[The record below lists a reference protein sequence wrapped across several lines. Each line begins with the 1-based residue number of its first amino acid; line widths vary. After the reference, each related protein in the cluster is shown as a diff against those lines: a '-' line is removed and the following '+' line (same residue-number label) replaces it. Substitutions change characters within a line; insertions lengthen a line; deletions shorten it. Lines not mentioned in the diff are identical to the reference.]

1 MKRSCKYFQGVW
13 LGAFFLCLLLT
24 VWTGEK
30 NNAFAAAAPSISQ
43 RIAYVPQGKKLRLR
57 VRNVHSGR
65 IVWASNNRYI
75 ARGSRSGAV

>member
-1 MKRSCKYFQGVW
+1 MKWSCKCFQGVW
-13 LGAFFLCLLLT
+13 LGVFFLCLLLT

-43 RIAYVPQGKKLRLR
+43 RIAYVPQGKKLHLR

-65 IVWASNNRYI
+65 IVWASSN
-75 ARGSRSGAV
+75 

>member
-1 MKRSCKYFQGVW
+1 MKWSCKCFQGVW

-43 RIAYVPQGKKLRLR
+43 RIAQGSCPGYFRR
-57 VRNVHSGR
+57 VGKDHGS
-65 IVWASNNRYI
+65 SS
-75 ARGSRSGAV
+75 RGKGAVLPCESTDIEAG